1 MTIKHVLRLFLVALL
16 AAWVFDQLFWERT
29 AGVSFALMVLLLL
42 VTGLG
47 LAWGE
52 GVRPAWRSLA
62 ILLPVGFFAAMSALR
77 TEPLTQFLNYS
88 MSLGMM
94 AVLAVTFAGG
104 GWLRY
109 TFLDHLVNLA
119 VLGVKAVVLPGVA
132 AAKQSSVISDQLS
145 VSADTVRPADIV
157 RPSDQSSG
165 IADEVRPAGEARPD
179 AQLPAG
185 RGQAAVVWGRVLGG
199 LRGVVL
205 AVPLLVVFGAL
216 LAGADPVFAEGLED
230 FFALFKIEK
239 LPEYLFRAFYVAVL
253 GYALAGVYLYALT
266 ASRQERVSTDAQQR
280 FAILPLT
287 EASVVLGSVSLLFL
301 AFVLVQFRY
310 FFGGQANINVAGY
323 TYAEYARRGF
333 NELVMVAFFSL
344 LLFIG
349 LSKVTRRTQ
358 PAQRWL
364 FAGLGVG
371 LVLLLTIM
379 LVSAFMRLQLYEEA
393 YGFTRLRLYTHVF
406 MIWLGGLLAV
416 LAGIELS
423 GRTRYFALACLLAA
437 LGFGATLSLLG
448 VDGFIVHANVARTQ
462 RGQALDAAYLATLS
476 PEAVP
481 ALARAF
487 GDARLGQDAHDQL
500 GAALACQAARPLYA
514 QPLSWP
520 EFNLG
525 HYRAVILL
533 NGLQGELAAY
543 PLAHTDRGE
552 LMVSVNGALQP
563 CYSSEY
569 SWMGD

>member
-16 AAWVFDQLFWERT
+16 AAWVFDQLFWER
-29 AGVSFALMVLLLL
+29 AVGVSFALMVLLHL

-94 AVLAVTFAGG
+94 AVLVVTFAGG

-132 AAKQSSVISDQLS
+132 AGQDAHRRDAETAEKNDEKEPGVLSDSAVRHQPGRLS
-145 VSADTVRPADIV
+145 V
-157 RPSDQSSG
+157 
-165 IADEVRPAGEARPD
+165 
-179 AQLPAG
+179 
-185 RGQAAVVWGRVLGG
+185 AVGG
-199 LRGVVL
+199 LRGLLL
-205 AVPLLVVFGAL
+205 ALPLLVVFGAL

-239 LPEYLFRAFYVAVL
+239 LPEYLFRAFYVVIL

-525 HYRAVILL
+525 HYRAVNLL
-533 NGLQGELAAY
+533 NGLQDELAVY
-543 PLAHTDRGE
+543 PLEIGERGE
-552 LMVSVNGALQP
+552 WLVSVNGALQP

-569 SWMGD
+569 GWMGE